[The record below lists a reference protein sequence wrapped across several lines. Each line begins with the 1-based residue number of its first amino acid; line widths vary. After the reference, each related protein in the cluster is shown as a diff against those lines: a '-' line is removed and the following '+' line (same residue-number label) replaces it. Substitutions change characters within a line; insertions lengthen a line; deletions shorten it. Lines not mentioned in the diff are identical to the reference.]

1 MKVLEEE
8 AITLSHSQ
16 NSNTFFSD
24 DRREVWYETSN
35 KLLQVKKVL
44 FSPTLLPR
52 GKNHFKKII
61 SKNLCMNSNNQIST
75 IEFLKQK
82 RTLKYITLARMQT
95 LIKINQ

>member
-8 AITLSHSQ
+8 AITSSHSQ

-35 KLLQVKKVL
+35 KLQVKKVL

-82 RTLKYITLARMQT
+82 RTLKCITLARMQT

>member
-8 AITLSHSQ
+8 AITSSHSQ

-35 KLLQVKKVL
+35 KLQVKKVL

-52 GKNHFKKII
+52 GKKSFQKNHFKKTMHEFKQ
-61 SKNLCMNSNNQIST
+61 SNFYNRVLETEKNTQIYKTS
-75 IEFLKQK
+75 
-82 RTLKYITLARMQT
+82 
-95 LIKINQ
+95 